1 MFQKYDL
8 NGVNLIKPK
17 DWTLQ
22 NGYLKA
28 NLLHV
33 DNLNLIKNENIK
45 LPESIVNVIKL
56 WVYQCCQNYLITL

>member
-1 MFQKYDL
+1 MFHKYDL

-17 DWTLQ
+17 YWTLQ
-22 NGYLKA
+22 NSSLKA
-28 NLLHV
+28 NLVHV

-56 WVYQCCQNYLITL
+56 